1 MSTHPHVRIVFG
13 IEIQC
18 ASVVVS
24 KPTKKFD
31 VDTGIPYFVP
41 ATDVVVDRPKW
52 LELLWEAAQ
61 DSCGHDD
68 DPNQFG
74 IFYDESGEVFLVG
87 KLIKS
92 FDVVDCYAPVVLPA
106 LYDSDRT
113 AVRRWLQSVGAE
125 NVDIQDIQLRIDMI
139 WD

>member
-1 MSTHPHVRIVFG
+1 LSTHPHVRIVFG

-24 KPTKKFD
+24 KRTKKFD